1 MAHTCL
7 SDNCGQTISGK
18 AGFYCLMRKRWPL
31 SAMCSPPGL
40 VEAASEMTFQ
50 MAELQHYRLFN
61 KAPFWH
67 EPSMHRFGC
76 FFGCFLRWKPARC
89 LFVIRAVGPRLG
101 GEVGPLGHSLV
112 LGLWKESLGMKWCRV
127 GGGRGPSCFS
137 ICTCGYSTSFPGG
150 CLSGEDIEP
159 SLLLENLGVSPKS
172 REPPVSEAAC

>member
-1 MAHTCL
+1 
-7 SDNCGQTISGK
+7 
-18 AGFYCLMRKRWPL
+18 MRKRWPL

-150 CLSGEDIEP
+150 CLSGEDILNPHCFWRILGYLQRVENHLCQK
-159 SLLLENLGVSPKS
+159 LLADSCLCPGL
-172 REPPVSEAAC
+172 A